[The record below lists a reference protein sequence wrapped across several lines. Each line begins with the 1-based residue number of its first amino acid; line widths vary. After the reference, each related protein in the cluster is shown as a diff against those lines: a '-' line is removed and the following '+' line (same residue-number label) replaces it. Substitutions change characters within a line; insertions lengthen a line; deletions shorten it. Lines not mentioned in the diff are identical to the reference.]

1 MLEFTSNADL
11 VVGSRY
17 IDGGGFGNYPFHRIL
32 LSTFTNSIFRILLG
46 IKTKDSTQSFMLMSK
61 KIFKIISPKI
71 LTAEGFAIFLE
82 IKFHVQRVGLKIL
95 EIPIKIKD
103 RDLGETKMNFLQ
115 AISVLKL
122 FYDLKIKKK
131 YKI

>member
-1 MLEFTSNADL
+1 MKMIL
-11 VVGSRY
+11 V
-17 IDGGGFGNYPFHRIL
+17 
-32 LSTFTNSIFRILLG
+32 
-46 IKTKDSTQSFMLMSK
+46 
-61 KIFKIISPKI
+61 FKISPKI
-71 LTAEGFAIFLE
+71 LNAEGFAIFLE

-103 RDLGETKMNFLQ
+103 RDLGETKMNFSQ

-122 FYDLKIKKK
+122 FYNLKIKKK